1 MEKNVFKLYYLN
13 LDNGFIFESTKE
25 FDNPLRADEECKSLN
40 SKIVNKIVNMEN
52 KSIMNFYFYADY
64 TTFSAF
70 RSQEER
76 KELALAK
83 LKEWNDELNKMK
95 ALYMV
100 SIKSILQGGL
110 NKKEAV

>member
-40 SKIVNKIVNMEN
+40 SKIVNMEN

-110 NKKEAV
+110 NKEEAV

>member
-1 MEKNVFKLYYLN
+1 MEKTVFKLYCLN

-25 FDNPLRADEECKSLN
+25 FYNPLRAYEECKSLN
-40 SKIVNKIVNMEN
+40 STMANNMEN
-52 KSIMNFYFYADY
+52 QTTMNFYFYADY
-64 TTFSAF
+64 NEFSAF

-83 LKEWNDELNKMK
+83 LKEWNDELNKLK

-110 NKKEAV
+110 NKEAV

>member
-1 MEKNVFKLYYLN
+1 MEKTVFKLYCLN

-25 FDNPLRADEECKSLN
+25 FDNPLRAYEECKSLN
-40 SKIVNKIVNMEN
+40 SKMVNKIVNMEN
-52 KSIMNFYFYADY
+52 QTTMNFYFYADY
-64 TTFSAF
+64 TEFSAF

-83 LKEWNDELNKMK
+83 LKEWNDELNKLK

-110 NKKEAV
+110 NKEAV

>member
-1 MEKNVFKLYYLN
+1 M
-13 LDNGFIFESTKE
+13 
-25 FDNPLRADEECKSLN
+25 
-40 SKIVNKIVNMEN
+40 VNNMEN
-52 KSIMNFYFYADY
+52 QTTMNFYFYADY
-64 TTFSAF
+64 NEFSAF

-83 LKEWNDELNKMK
+83 LKEWNDELNKLK

-110 NKKEAV
+110 NKEAV